1 MREFTEPK
9 EIVSAARAKLAALAP
24 VRRQSGPTSPRRV
37 IADQTTFVN
46 DVSPDGRLAVGLTAG
61 LDTRLVLQD
70 PSTGE
75 TTTLVAGTQ
84 AAFGRWPVFSA
95 DGQQLAYSWT
105 ERGSGTGSLRVVGTS
120 AGAPSRTILA
130 ADPERG
136 QVMPLGWSADGKA
149 ILALLGGGRI
159 AWIAVAD
166 GAVRVIKSLEA
177 WRKVPSVDANNGLV
191 YPRLSPDGNSIAYS
205 AVARDGSPDRYIYV
219 IDANGQN
226 EATVVSVAGANT
238 HPVWTAD
245 GSHLL
250 YLTDRSGSRDLMAVA
265 IRGGA
270 AGGEPSRLQAAF
282 AGFPIRLTR
291 TGDLFYQQ
299 SDGPLGTMLELVA
312 ERNPAGARVVQ
323 TFRGLSGTWSKNN
336 QVAFFRP
343 VVAGAGVSNELI
355 LRSLDTG
362 EERLFRHDSL
372 TNVSPRWLH
381 DSSGVVVYVQP
392 EGGDR
397 AKSGS
402 FQLADSRTGT
412 FRRLFDRDTASHE
425 RSEVSALSPDSKTL
439 YLTARKDR
447 QAPWTEIVGVDMATG
462 VERPIATLPAPG
474 LPGSAPGF
482 AVSPDGT
489 TIVLQAWV
497 GAQGSGKARLITVRV
512 DGTDYRELYG
522 PFDGEGFADRTRW
535 TPDGQSIVFVA
546 ATGPTSGWRV
556 MRIAATGGQPEFDGL
571 ASPGLTGSVPI
582 PEITAIANMDLSPD
596 GSRIIVGARTRQTWD
611 VWVLENVKSLLT
623 ARQ

>member
-1 MREFTEPK
+1 M
-9 EIVSAARAKLAALAP
+9 SAARAKLAALAP

-219 IDANGQN
+219 IGANGQN

-270 AGGEPSRLQAAF
+270 AGG
-282 AGFPIRLTR
+282 
-291 TGDLFYQQ
+291 
-299 SDGPLGTMLELVA
+299 
-312 ERNPAGARVVQ
+312 GALAPPGRVCRVSHQ
-323 TFRGLSGTWSKNN
+323 THSNG
-336 QVAFFRP
+336 RP
-343 VVAGAGVSNELI
+343 VLPAIRRPIGNHVGVGGRAQSCGGSR
-355 LRSLDTG
+355 RSD
-362 EERLFRHDSL
+362 
-372 TNVSPRWLH
+372 
-381 DSSGVVVYVQP
+381 VQ
-392 EGGDR
+392 
-397 AKSGS
+397 
-402 FQLADSRTGT
+402 
-412 FRRLFDRDTASHE
+412 
-425 RSEVSALSPDSKTL
+425 RSERHL
-439 YLTARKDR
+439 
-447 QAPWTEIVGVDMATG
+447 
-462 VERPIATLPAPG
+462 VEEQPG
-474 LPGSAPGF
+474 G
-482 AVSPDGT
+482 
-489 TIVLQAWV
+489 VLQA
-497 GAQGSGKARLITVRV
+497 SGGRGR
-512 DGTDYRELYG
+512 G
-522 PFDGEGFADRTRW
+522 
-535 TPDGQSIVFVA
+535 
-546 ATGPTSGWRV
+546 
-556 MRIAATGGQPEFDGL
+556 
-571 ASPGLTGSVPI
+571 
-582 PEITAIANMDLSPD
+582 
-596 GSRIIVGARTRQTWD
+596 
-611 VWVLENVKSLLT
+611 
-623 ARQ
+623 